1 MAYDSLWFFLILLLF
16 PLFCIL
22 PHLIG
27 KHKRK
32 SSMAGKKYPESKF
45 GTISND
51 VNSKNIQNSLG
62 SKSQD
67 MIVLG
72 KMIKGVNTFSELQKI
87 TKLDRNELMSTLD
100 DLTKRDLVR
109 TKQKNGFFGSTIE
122 LVVTD
127 KGYNV
132 YHS

>member
-1 MAYDSLWFFLILLLF
+1 
-16 PLFCIL
+16 
-22 PHLIG
+22 
-27 KHKRK
+27 
-32 SSMAGKKYPESKF
+32 MAGKKYPESKF